1 MRLVLLR
8 HGKAGP
14 IGPDGDRNRPLLDE
28 GRQQVASVGARMRA
42 LGWWPDKAIVSTAL
56 RARQTHEALVPAIPA
71 ELDEEIY
78 SGAALAIRRRLL
90 DAGDGFV
97 IVIGHNPALSELAS
111 RLTGFRVGLE
121 PAAAGLL
128 QHPGKELG
136 AALLDERNW
145 DLAHLVQAY
154 A

>member
-8 HGKAGP
+8 HGRAAPTGP
-14 IGPDGDRNRPLLDE
+14 GGDRNRPLLEE
-28 GRQQVASVGARMRA
+28 GRHQVASVGARMRA
-42 LGWWPDKAIVSTAL
+42 LGWWPDKAIVSTAV

-90 DAGDGFV
+90 DAGDGFL

-128 QHPGKELG
+128 EHSGTQLG
-136 AALLDERNW
+136 TALLDERNW

>member
-8 HGKAGP
+8 HGKAAA
-14 IGPDGDRNRPLLDE
+14 IGPDGDRHRPLLDE
-28 GRQQVASVGARMRA
+28 GRHQVASVGARLRT

-71 ELDEEIY
+71 EVDEELY
-78 SGAALAIRRRLL
+78 AGGALAIRRRLL
-90 DAGDGFV
+90 DAQGGLV

-121 PAAAGLL
+121 PAAAALL
-128 QHPGKELG
+128 QHPGAGLG
-136 AALLDERNW
+136 TALLDERNW

-154 A
+154 T

>member
-8 HGKAGP
+8 HGKAAPTGA
-14 IGPDGDRNRPLLDE
+14 GGDRDRPLLAE
-28 GRQQVASVGARMRA
+28 GRQQVASVGARLLA
-42 LGWWPDKAIVSTAL
+42 LGWWPDRAIVSPAV
-56 RARQTHEALVPAIPA
+56 RARQTHETLVPRIPA
-71 ELDEEIY
+71 EVDDDIY
-78 SGAALAIRRRLL
+78 TGGALAIRRRLL
-90 DAGDGFV
+90 EAGDGLV

-121 PAAAGLL
+121 PAAASLL
-128 QHPGKELG
+128 QHPGDALNT
-136 AALLDERNW
+136 ALLDERNW